1 MITLSTH
8 ILDISTGKPAQ
19 GVVVTLLC
27 EGRSLASGVTDSH
40 GRLGELARDNC
51 VPATISWWPN
61 CNRVCARWPRD
72 PVPAGADRFY
82 DHRRGQRPFS
92 SAVFNCPRRL
102 VDLSRKLS

>member
-19 GVVVTLLC
+19 GVAVTLLC

-40 GRLGELARDNC
+40 GRLGELATGQLRPGNYQLVAELQSWFARDGRQTLYRQ
-51 VPATISWWPN
+51 AQIDS
-61 CNRVCARWPRD
+61 
-72 PVPAGADRFY
+72 

>member
-27 EGRSLASGVTDSH
+27 EGRSPASGVTDSH
-40 GRLGELARDNC
+40 GRPGELATGQLRPGNYQLVAELQSWFARDGRE
-51 VPATISWWPN
+51 T
-61 CNRVCARWPRD
+61 

-92 SAVFNCPRRL
+92 SAVFLIAPGGWSTYRG
-102 VDLSRKLS
+102 S